1 MDVFAFCSS
10 VSKTT
15 IHRILRDRRL
25 HPYKYVR
32 VQQLL
37 ARDYIQ
43 RVQYSRWLLGEVLR
57 NPSFNTYI
65 LWTDEAIFNREGC
78 FNSHNMHVWSDE
90 NPLAL
95 RPRAAQVRWSINL
108 WAGICGE
115 FIVGPYSLPDGLDG
129 PAYKYFLEHVLPDL
143 MDDIPYEIRQNMY
156 YQQDGAGPH
165 FANIVRAYLG
175 ETFQDRWIGHGG
187 QEAHVAWPPRSPDM
201 NPLDFFFWGY
211 LKVIWLLL
219 LLFSYSC
226 CRYFFFLL
234 TFCIC
239 CTTIISEW
247 GVSSAGGHAWG
258 SNCAYP
264 RSGGKHIAANITG
277 RPKTTSSPR
286 WSMRGQ
292 WGSPCGATHQL
303 KTIGPFRGHQFFKRR
318 NNMFHKK

>member
-37 ARDYIQ
+37 AGDYIQ

-57 NPSFNTYI
+57 NPSFTTYI

-115 FIVGPYSLPDGLDG
+115 FIVGPYILPDRLDG
-129 PAYKYFLEHVLPDL
+129 LAYKYFSEHVLPDL

-156 YQQDGAGPH
+156 FQHDGAGSH

-175 ETFQDRWIGHGG
+175 ETFQDRWIG
-187 QEAHVAWPPRSPDM
+187 D
-201 NPLDFFFWGY
+201 
-211 LKVIWLLL
+211 
-219 LLFSYSC
+219 
-226 CRYFFFLL
+226 
-234 TFCIC
+234 
-239 CTTIISEW
+239 
-247 GVSSAGGHAWG
+247 
-258 SNCAYP
+258 
-264 RSGGKHIAANITG
+264 SG
-277 RPKTTSSPR
+277 
-286 WSMRGQ
+286 
-292 WGSPCGATHQL
+292 
-303 KTIGPFRGHQFFKRR
+303 
-318 NNMFHKK
+318 